1 MIVGADWGVGEV
13 FLSLL
18 WFFLFIL
25 WISIA
30 IAVFVDIFRSHDMG
44 GVAKAIW
51 TIVVLFFPFGGV
63 LIYLI
68 ARGGRM
74 GQRAVADAQYQDDQF
89 RQYVQSVASSGPSM
103 ADELEKLARLR
114 DQGVLSDNEYAVAK
128 AKALS

>member
-1 MIVGADWGVGEV
+1 MIIGADWGVGEV
-13 FLSLL
+13 FLTLL

-44 GVAKAIW
+44 GWAKALWSIA
-51 TIVVLFFPFGGV
+51 VLFFPFVGV

-68 ARGGRM
+68 ARGGKM

-89 RQYVQSVASSGPSM
+89 RQYVQTVAPSGVSS
-103 ADELEKLARLR
+103 ADELEKLARLH
-114 DQGVLSDNEYAVAK
+114 DQGVLSDSEYAAAK
-128 AKALS
+128 AKLLA

>member
-1 MIVGADWGVGEV
+1 MIVAADWGVGEV

-44 GVAKAIW
+44 GWAKAIW
-51 TIVVLFFPFGGV
+51 TIVVLFFPYIGV
-63 LIYLI
+63 FVYLI
-68 ARGGRM
+68 ARGGKM
-74 GQRAVADAQYQDDQF
+74 GQRAVADAKYQDEQF
-89 RQYVQSVASSGPSM
+89 RQYVQSVAPSGPSR
-103 ADELEKLARLR
+103 ADELEKLARLH
-114 DQGVLSDNEYAVAK
+114 DQGALSDAEYAAAK